1 MTGNLRILFL
11 VGLLAVVP
19 LAGAKAAC
27 DSEEARE
34 TTHIRYGQAMAAWQ
48 QNDQVAYEAA
58 QEQLRT
64 DAAKAKRAGA
74 VQECQF
80 SREKQIRA
88 VHKQQ

>member
-1 MTGNLRILFL
+1 MTGNLQLLAL

-27 DSEEARE
+27 DTEQART

-64 DAAKAKRAGA
+64 DAAKAKRGGA
-74 VQECQF
+74 MKECQF
-80 SREKQIRA
+80 WEKQIKA